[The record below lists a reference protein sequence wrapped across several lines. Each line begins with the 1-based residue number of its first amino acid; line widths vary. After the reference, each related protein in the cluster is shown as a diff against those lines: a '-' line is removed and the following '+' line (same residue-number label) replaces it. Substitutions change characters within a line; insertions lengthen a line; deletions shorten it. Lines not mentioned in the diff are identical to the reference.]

1 MIGYVV
7 SILSLS
13 CMLSCAFA
21 VLYLS
26 KYRRL
31 LSRYE
36 LENERAERYARIIG
50 EHTRK
55 EFQEGFAAAKA
66 ENPEFFENLYGPNR
80 DMSEYPYDD

>member
-7 SILSLS
+7 SIVSLC

-26 KYRRL
+26 KYRAMR
-31 LSRYE
+31 SRYE
-36 LENERAERYARIIG
+36 LENERAERYAKII
-50 EHTRK
+50 EANLREK
-55 EFQEGFAAAKA
+55 IQKGFAEARAA
-66 ENPEFFENLYGPNR
+66 NPEYWDNLYSEDR